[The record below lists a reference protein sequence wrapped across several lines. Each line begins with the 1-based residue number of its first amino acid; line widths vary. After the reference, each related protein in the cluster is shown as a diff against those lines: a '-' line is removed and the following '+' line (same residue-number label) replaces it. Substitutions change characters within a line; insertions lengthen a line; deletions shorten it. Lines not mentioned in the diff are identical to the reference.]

1 MGARLLIAASLFG
14 REALRAL
21 FDALPSG
28 QTAVEATLEGKLD
41 SGAPISAP
49 LALTI
54 LSPRALESSVAP
66 NPMNPHGTITF
77 RLEHSGFVRVSLLD
91 VQGRRI
97 QVLQEGIL
105 QAGYQ
110 DVRVTAETAAGRSLA
125 SSVYFYS
132 IESPDGNE
140 SGRVTVL
147 K

>member
-1 MGARLLIAASLFG
+1 
-14 REALRAL
+14 
-21 FDALPSG
+21 
-28 QTAVEATLEGKLD
+28 
-41 SGAPISAP
+41 
-49 LALTI
+49 
-54 LSPRALESSVAP
+54 
-66 NPMNPHGTITF
+66 MNPHGTITF